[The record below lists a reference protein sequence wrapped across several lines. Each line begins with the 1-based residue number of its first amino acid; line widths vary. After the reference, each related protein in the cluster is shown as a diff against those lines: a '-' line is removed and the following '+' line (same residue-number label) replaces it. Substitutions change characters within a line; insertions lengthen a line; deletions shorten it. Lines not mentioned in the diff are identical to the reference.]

1 MFGSGSFVRAGIA
14 ESLRHEK
21 SIFSARIPEQHP
33 SIILG
38 NHFPDEKL
46 VQLLRVGISTGLCR
60 TLPPVSFTR
69 EQLEGS
75 VDLCSLQFRVLRA
88 YSPPWISRSIKDFE
102 RTRLMRIPSS
112 LFKAAQSQDT
122 SILSKQCCF
131 LESFFLICRQIMMY
145 WSPGRKNK

>member
-14 ESLRHEK
+14 ESLRREK

-46 VQLLRVGISTGLCR
+46 VQLLCVGISTGLCR
-60 TLPPVSFTR
+60 ALPPVSFTR

-75 VDLCSLQFRVLRA
+75 VDLCSLHFRVLRA

-102 RTRLMRIPSS
+102 RTCLMRIPSS
-112 LFKAAQSQDT
+112 LFKAAPCDFTKCSEIT
-122 SILSKQCCF
+122 RYLNF
-131 LESFFLICRQIMMY
+131 LQTMLFSGEFFF
-145 WSPGRKNK
+145 